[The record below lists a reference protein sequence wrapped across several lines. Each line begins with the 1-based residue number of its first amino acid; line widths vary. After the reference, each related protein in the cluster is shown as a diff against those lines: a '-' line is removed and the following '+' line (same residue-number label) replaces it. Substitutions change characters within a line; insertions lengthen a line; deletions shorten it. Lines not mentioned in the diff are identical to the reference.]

1 MLSMSCEH
9 PDIKEFI
16 EAKTNLDKITH
27 ANMSVRFNDEFL
39 KDAEEKK
46 MHKQKFTVH
55 SSAGDYDI
63 EKEIDASAIVDKIA
77 ECNWDMGEPG
87 MLFWDRVEKWNLLS
101 NNKDFRFAGVN
112 PCVSGDTPILTD
124 KGYLPIKDLVGKEVN
139 VWNGYEFSSVSP
151 RITGH
156 DQPMCLIKF
165 SDGSELNC
173 TTYHKFILKDG
184 TRVEANSLKV
194 GDKLVKCNFP
204 AIEGKENIEEREAY
218 TSGFF
223 VGDGSES
230 TDRNRKY
237 IRLYDE
243 KRELIDFL
251 NHEKSVYCPSF
262 GGEALT
268 LQKSNFYNK
277 NFVPDAKYSI
287 KTRLDWLAGYI
298 DSDGTLLSDD
308 GGIAIS
314 SVNRE
319 VLMRA
324 KKMLNTLGCN
334 AWVSIMRPEGNRML
348 PVNDGT
354 GTKKEYH
361 CQESYRLIICA
372 SNVKRLM
379 DLGLNTHRVKLIAN
393 PNRDASRFITVT
405 EIADA
410 GICDTVYCFNEPK
423 NHSGIFNGV
432 ITAQCAEEPLP
443 RGGSCLLGSMNLA
456 EYVSNETFNYNQYF
470 NDVKIAIKALNAVL
484 FEGLPLHP
492 LEVQRNTV
500 SEWRQVGL
508 GNMGLADALINL
520 GIKYGSDKAV
530 AFSEKAG
537 STMINAA
544 VQASAEL
551 VDSHGTFPKMKSLDG
566 KQSVLKTEFAKEN
579 LTEETVD
586 VVMQHGGIANSQLL
600 TTAPTGT
607 LSTMLGISGGIEPIF
622 ANSYERTTKSLHGE
636 DVKYKVYTT
645 IVKEYMEKHG
655 LTEEEQLPD
664 FFVTARELD
673 PNQRIKMQAAW
684 QQYIDASISSTVN
697 LPEKTTVDDIR
708 DIYMNAWRAGLK
720 GITVFRENC
729 RRIAILNTTPKK
741 EEEKKTEPET
751 NQEVVKQKV
760 VPEKINNQVIGKKRR
775 LTTGC
780 GSLHCMAFFDP
791 VTGELK
797 ETFLSKG
804 SDGGCNNFMNG
815 LSRMISIAARSNVSI
830 YDIVDQMKSTG
841 VCPSY
846 ATRRATKKDTSPG
859 SCCPMAVGNA
869 LLDMY
874 KEVQLE
880 LKTKSVSTYTKVYEQ
895 LKDTEENGD
904 ICPECGEKLIHEGGC
919 NICKNC
925 GWSKC
930 L

>member
-1 MLSMSCEH
+1 
-9 PDIKEFI
+9 
-16 EAKTNLDKITH
+16 
-27 ANMSVRFNDEFL
+27 
-39 KDAEEKK
+39 
-46 MHKQKFTVH
+46 
-55 SSAGDYDI
+55 
-63 EKEIDASAIVDKIA
+63 
-77 ECNWDMGEPG
+77 
-87 MLFWDRVEKWNLLS
+87 
-101 NNKDFRFAGVN
+101 
-112 PCVSGDTPILTD
+112 
-124 KGYLPIKDLVGKEVN
+124 
-139 VWNGYEFSSVSP
+139 
-151 RITGH
+151 
-156 DQPMCLIKF
+156 
-165 SDGSELNC
+165 
-173 TTYHKFILKDG
+173 
-184 TRVEANSLKV
+184 
-194 GDKLVKCNFP
+194 
-204 AIEGKENIEEREAY
+204 
-218 TSGFF
+218 
-223 VGDGSES
+223 
-230 TDRNRKY
+230 
-237 IRLYDE
+237 
-243 KRELIDFL
+243 
-251 NHEKSVYCPSF
+251 
-262 GGEALT
+262 
-268 LQKSNFYNK
+268 
-277 NFVPDAKYSI
+277 
-287 KTRLDWLAGYI
+287 
-298 DSDGTLLSDD
+298 
-308 GGIAIS
+308 
-314 SVNRE
+314 
-319 VLMRA
+319 
-324 KKMLNTLGCN
+324 
-334 AWVSIMRPEGNRML
+334 
-348 PVNDGT
+348 
-354 GTKKEYH
+354 
-361 CQESYRLIICA
+361 
-372 SNVKRLM
+372 
-379 DLGLNTHRVKLIAN
+379 
-393 PNRDASRFITVT
+393 
-405 EIADA
+405 
-410 GICDTVYCFNEPK
+410 
-423 NHSGIFNGV
+423 
-432 ITAQCAEEPLP
+432 
-443 RGGSCLLGSMNLA
+443 
-456 EYVSNETFNYNQYF
+456 
-470 NDVKIAIKALNAVL
+470 
-484 FEGLPLHP
+484 
-492 LEVQRNTV
+492 
-500 SEWRQVGL
+500 
-508 GNMGLADALINL
+508 
-520 GIKYGSDKAV
+520 
-530 AFSEKAG
+530 
-537 STMINAA
+537 
-544 VQASAEL
+544 
-551 VDSHGTFPKMKSLDG
+551 MKSLDG

-586 VVMQHGGIANSQLL
+586 VVVQHGGIANSQLL

-636 DVKYKVYTT
+636 DVKYKVYTK

-741 EEEKKTEPET
+741 EEEKKVEPET